1 MCNIQSKEG
10 RTVVKIAVMLT
21 DKVLGVKYMYVCMYI
36 YIYTHILVHRK
47 SPRPILLPYDCH
59 MRLYV

>member
-36 YIYTHILVHRK
+36 YIYIYTYT
-47 SPRPILLPYDCH
+47 ST
-59 MRLYV
+59 